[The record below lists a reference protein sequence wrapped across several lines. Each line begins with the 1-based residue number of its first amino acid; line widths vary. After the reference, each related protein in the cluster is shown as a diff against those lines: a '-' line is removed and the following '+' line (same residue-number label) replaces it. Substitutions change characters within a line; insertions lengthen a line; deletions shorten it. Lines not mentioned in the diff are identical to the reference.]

1 MKIGI
6 VGHGFVGRA
15 TRLFTKNYYSNN
27 DKGNDNDDNDDNEEK
42 YEVLPDTVTTPAKS
56 KSLRGYTSILDD
68 KDDTQE
74 KSSIETLTTK
84 DNETTMI
91 EGRTPKET
99 PIPPFFKRIFFKP
112 IEVLIYDINPN
123 LCHPKGITLEQ
134 LDSECDLIF
143 FCLPTPLNHDGSCY
157 IKILEET
164 ISRCSNPYKIIRS
177 TIPVGFAAKHR
188 CYFMPEFLTEA
199 RWEND
204 FYNNKEWIIG
214 IPRESHETSNASTHI
229 EDGQNKE
236 FKQRITNLITRS
248 HKNGSIKSNKI
259 IFCDTNEA
267 EMLKLMKNC
276 FLSAKVGIMNEF
288 FDFCN
293 ATNTDFKNVTDIAKL
308 DARMGTSHFQ
318 VPGPDGR
325 GGFGGTCFPK
335 DTHSL
340 YCQMIAKGIHPY
352 IYTAVLERND
362 THDRREREWA
372 SDLWRTTIP
381 LPTPESKVVVVFTN
395 SKEHSKYF
403 DDIIHENLSKNNVV
417 IQVIRPHQHDN
428 YSSTSTGLVKPTNPN
443 HLIKYWPEPSTA
455 IFFPHVDECYYSP
468 FDDTLAYQ
476 TIRDVMHI
484 IDLWNSHEEMIL
496 YVVKNAKR
504 VIDHIEANTSST
516 DDDSRKVFDDD
527 ESGTEGFDDDEY
539 HEEYDPP
546 TLRNTTIDYTKLFED
561 HYHNKFSRTQRKL
574 VVMF

>member
-27 DKGNDNDDNDDNEEK
+27 DNEER

-56 KSLRGYTSILDD
+56 KSVRGYSSFIDD
-68 KDDTQE
+68 NDDAQE
-74 KSSIETLTTK
+74 KSSIESLTTN
-84 DNETTMI
+84 DTNISSETTI
-91 EGRTPKET
+91 IGGRTPKET
-99 PIPPFFKRIFFKP
+99 PVPPFFKRIFFKP
-112 IEVLIYDINPN
+112 IDVLIYDINPN
-123 LCHPKGITLEQ
+123 LCQPKGITLEQ
-134 LDSECDLIF
+134 LDRECDLIF

-157 IKILEET
+157 TKILEDT
-164 ISRCSNPYKIIRS
+164 IARCSNPYKVIRS

-214 IPRESHETSNASTHI
+214 IPRETSNASMNIQDT
-229 EDGQNKE
+229 QNTE
-236 FKQRITNLITRS
+236 FKQRITKLIKRS

-259 IFCDTNEA
+259 VFCDTNEA

-293 ATNTDFKNVTDIAKL
+293 ATNTDFNNVTDIAKL

-325 GGFGGTCFPK
+325 DGFGGTCFPK

-340 YCQMIAKGIHPY
+340 YCQMTTKGIQPY
-352 IYTAVLERND
+352 IYRAVLERND
-362 THDRREREWA
+362 THDRREREWTN
-372 SDLWRTTIP
+372 DVWRTTIP
-381 LPTPESKVVVVFTN
+381 LPSPKSKVVVVFTN
-395 SKEHSKYF
+395 GKEHSTYF
-403 DDIIHENLSKNNVV
+403 DDIIHENLSKNNVI
-417 IQVIRPHQHDN
+417 IQVVRQRQYDN
-428 YSSTSTGLVKPTNPN
+428 SSSTTTSTGIVKPTNPN
-443 HLIKYWPEPSTA
+443 HLIKYWPEPSTS
-455 IFFPHVDECYYSP
+455 IFFPRVDECYYSP

-496 YVVKNAKR
+496 YVVKNSKGT
-504 VIDHIEANTSST
+504 IDHVEANNTSST
-516 DDDSRKVFDDD
+516 DAHYRKVCDD
-527 ESGTEGFDDDEY
+527 ESGTEGFDDDDDDDEY
-539 HEEYDPP
+539 QKDYEPP
-546 TLRNTTIDYTKLFED
+546 TLLKTTIDYAKLFED
-561 HYHNKFSRTQRKL
+561 QYNDKFSRTRRKL